1 MSRAGREWAG
11 SRMGR
16 EPSGG
21 TSGRPFVPPAH
32 RHSTPPFLT
41 SNIAGCAPL
50 LVPLAAATTRCDCTW
65 RGGRAG
71 HARPALARCARTA
84 EARPPLPPPP
94 PWVWADVGCGWPSG
108 RHDGR
113 RGRIAGPAGRHPRR
127 QPLWW
132 RSRGG
137 GGRVG
142 GGVGNPTPAA
152 TPLAAILCCH
162 RLPGVAP
169 SVTGVGDAVGG
180 AGCGRPLPR
189 LPRRAFVVNDGE
201 KEKGGLSNGS
211 VENKIK
217 RQPRRQ
223 HPRAAPPRSPPWRPH
238 FGWRGGSSPSR
249 GRSGR
254 RGGTAYLSF
263 LVM

>member
-50 LVPLAAATTRCDCTW
+50 LVPLAAATTRCDCAW

-132 RSRGG
+132 RSWGGGEGG
-137 GGRVG
+137 GGRWQSHAGGDAAGGDSLLPPPPG
-142 GGVGNPTPAA
+142 GGAIRDRGGRRRWRRGLRPPAAA
-152 TPLAAILCCH
+152 TPSSGLCRKRWGERKRGSVQRQRGKQDQATTSSATPSRGTAPLTPLAPPLWMAWRVL
-162 RLPGVAP
+162 
-169 SVTGVGDAVGG
+169 
-180 AGCGRPLPR
+180 PLPR
-189 LPRRAFVVNDGE
+189 
-201 KEKGGLSNGS
+201 
-211 VENKIK
+211 
-217 RQPRRQ
+217 
-223 HPRAAPPRSPPWRPH
+223 
-238 FGWRGGSSPSR
+238 
-249 GRSGR
+249 
-254 RGGTAYLSF
+254 
-263 LVM
+263 